1 MKRITWWQVKSLIGL
16 SLFACSSIA
25 SAANVDVGGQ
35 AILIPPPESF
45 SQATALRV
53 IQFGELATIKEDQLL
68 AVFSEAATVEQEAKG
83 GIFQMDRY
91 GFAQATRNVESYQI
105 PLDRFA
111 KYKADTKAE
120 SIAGLSAEDRAEL
133 QKNLIS
139 IAKWIQSDMGEEVKI
154 GIPRVGYVAILDE
167 TPTTL
172 TMVTTVSAPVR
183 VGVNQ
188 QRTVEMVNG
197 IALVLVK
204 SKVIWLQL
212 YARLNSR
219 DDFDWVVKS
228 IVKWTRAVSES
239 NQIQNAAP
247 PAPDLS
253 HFGSSKRTSEEGN
266 AVAQY
271 TLARSYAAGKNVAK
285 DLKAALYWFEKSAS
299 AGQPNAQTSMGWAYM
314 SDYLGLAPDYKL
326 AMEWNLKAANQGF
339 GEGSS
344 NIGLL
349 YENGWGL
356 PVNHAEAAKW
366 YWKAIEH
373 GAHSGQ
379 AELHLGVLYENGRGI
394 GKDLELAAYL
404 YRTVVEKFGNSEFA
418 EEAKTRLALM
428 RATIQSP
435 EPESGETKSDYWR
448 RMQEDLWG
456 KKGKKG

>member
-1 MKRITWWQVKSLIGL
+1 MKKIIWWQVKSLIGL
-16 SLFACSSIA
+16 SLIACSSIA

-45 SQATALRV
+45 SQATTQRM
-53 IQFGELATIKEDQLL
+53 IQFGELATIKEDRLL
-68 AVFSEAATVEQEAKG
+68 AVFSEAATIEQEAKG

-91 GFAQATRNVESYQI
+91 GYVMATRNVEPYQI
-105 PLDRFA
+105 PLDQFA

-120 SIAGLSAEDRAEL
+120 SLAGLSVAERIEV
-133 QKNLIS
+133 QKNTDR
-139 IAKWIQSDMGEEVKI
+139 IAEWIKSDMGVKLKI
-154 GIPRVGYVAILDE
+154 GIPRVGAFAILDE

-172 TMVTTVSAPVR
+172 TMATMVSAPVR

-219 DDFDWVVKS
+219 DDFDWVAKN
-228 IVKWTRAVSES
+228 IVKWTRAVSASNSSQFES
-239 NQIQNAAP
+239 TKKAA
-247 PAPDLS
+247 
-253 HFGSSKRTSEEGN
+253 EEGN

-271 TLARSYAAGKNVAK
+271 NLARSYAAGKNVAK
-285 DLKAALYWFEKSAS
+285 DLKAALYWLEKSAS

-314 SDYLGLAPDYKL
+314 SNYLGLAPDYKL
-326 AMEWNLKAANQGF
+326 AMEWNLKAANQKF

-366 YWKAIEH
+366 YWKAIEQH
-373 GAHSGQ
+373 AYSGQ
-379 AELHLGVLYENGRGI
+379 AEFHLGLLYENGRGV
-394 GKDLELAAYL
+394 GKNLELAEYL
-404 YRTVVEKFGNSEFA
+404 YRTVVEKFSNGEFA
-418 EEAKTRLALM
+418 EEAKTQLALM
-428 RATIQSP
+428 QANIIRGP
-435 EPESGETKSDYWR
+435 V
-448 RMQEDLWG
+448 
-456 KKGKKG
+456 